1 MDTGEGEVR
10 QARRHAVHNEPL
22 QDSGHSSAVRETPP
36 TLENS
41 QTHTFKFLITKSGA
55 LWKNRPR
62 CDQNLSQDRQMRN
75 LPGGWGGAKFL
86 EFLKSVKITLLTKQ
100 AKRRDLTRDREP
112 ARKTNFYT

>member
-22 QDSGHSSAVRETPP
+22 QDSGHSSTVRETPP
-36 TLENS
+36 TLEENS
-41 QTHTFKFLITKSGA
+41 QTHTLTFLITKSGT

-62 CDQNLSQDRQMRN
+62 CDQNLSQDRQTRN

-100 AKRRDLTRDREP
+100 RQSRGT
-112 ARKTNFYT
+112 